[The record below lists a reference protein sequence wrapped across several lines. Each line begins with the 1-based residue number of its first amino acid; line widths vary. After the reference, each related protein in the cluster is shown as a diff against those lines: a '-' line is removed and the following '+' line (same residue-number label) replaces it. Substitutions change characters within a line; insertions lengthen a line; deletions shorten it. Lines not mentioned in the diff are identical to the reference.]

1 MKHVQDHTELTPV
14 EARGGG
20 IGRQVFVMLV
30 VSTVAAA
37 ILMGAFWTLTSVN

>member
-1 MKHVQDHTELTPV
+1 MDNTEGHVERTPA

-20 IGRQVFVMLV
+20 IGRHLFIMLA

-37 ILMGAFWTLTSVN
+37 ILMGAFWTLAVH

>member
-1 MKHVQDHTELTPV
+1 MNEGEDHTELTPV

-20 IGRQVFVMLV
+20 VGRHVFVMLA

-37 ILMGAFWTLTSVN
+37 LLMGAFWTLTSVN